1 MKIKIF
7 LLVLFGCLFLTGCG
21 NNNLEN
27 VVDNLSKKVNDL
39 KSYTVEGNLEIV
51 NNDDVFNYRVKVDH
65 QKTDYY
71 KVSLLNVKNNHE
83 QIILKNDDG
92 VYVVTP
98 SLNKSFKFQSEWPYN
113 NSQVYILDNIVND
126 ITEDSNNKVTEDNG
140 DYVIE
145 STVNFPNNANLVKQ
159 RVTVSNDLV
168 FKRVEILNE
177 DDMPLM
183 TFTIDSVN
191 YKPLFDESYF
201 EINSI
206 INDTENNANNSNS
219 NTNTND
225 PKDKTT
231 NQESGNNENNQAQ
244 ESNTETRTS
253 TLDDIIYPLYIPT
266 GTSLTNEEKVSKT
279 DGERVILTFGG
290 DKSFTLVEETVN
302 VMDEFTVVPTYGE
315 PFLLVDTMAAL
326 TSNSINWVSN
336 GVEYYI
342 VSDVMNQTELIKVA
356 ESLVTVDK
364 IK

>member
-7 LLVLFGCLFLTGCG
+7 LFCLLGCLFLTGCG
-21 NNNLEN
+21 NNNLDN
-27 VVDNLSKKVNDL
+27 VVSNLTDKVNNL
-39 KSYTVEGNLEIV
+39 KSYAIEGNLEII
-51 NNDDVFNYRVKVDH
+51 NKDDTFNYRVKVDY
-65 QKTDYY
+65 QKNDYY
-71 KVSLLNVKNNHE
+71 RVSLVNVKNNHE

-126 ITEDSNNKVTEDNG
+126 INEDANHKVNEDNG
-140 DYVIE
+140 NYVIE

-159 RVTVSNDLV
+159 KVTVSNDLL

-177 DDMPLM
+177 EDMPLM
-183 TFTIDSVN
+183 TFDIDSIN

-206 INDTENNANNSNS
+206 IND
-219 NTNTND
+219 
-225 PKDKTT
+225 
-231 NQESGNNENNQAQ
+231 NENNKDVNDNKQ
-244 ESNTETRTS
+244 EDKDKSTS
-253 TLDDIIYPLYIPT
+253 KDTTTNGEVEDTPTITLDDIIYPLYIPT
-266 GTSLTNEEKVSKT
+266 GTSLTNEEKVTKT

-302 VMDEFTVVPTYGE
+302 VSSEFTIVPTYGE

-326 TSNSINWVSN
+326 TNNSINWVSDD
-336 GVEYYI
+336 VEYYI

-356 ESLVTVDK
+356 ESLITVDK